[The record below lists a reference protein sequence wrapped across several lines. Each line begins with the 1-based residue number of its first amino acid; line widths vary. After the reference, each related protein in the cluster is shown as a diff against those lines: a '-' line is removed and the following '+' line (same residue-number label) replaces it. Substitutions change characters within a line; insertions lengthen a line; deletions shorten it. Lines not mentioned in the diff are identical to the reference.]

1 MKSILIV
8 DDMTGV
14 REAMTVLL
22 EVAGYRVTTAENGE
36 EGFQKASNAQFDLI
50 ITDILMP
57 ELDGNELIMK
67 LRESAKSTP
76 IIAMSAGGHGV
87 SSQTALS
94 LSKEL
99 GVTTIEKPF
108 SKAQLLD
115 QVNSILNAPA
125 SC

>member
-22 EVAGYRVTTAENGE
+22 EVAGYKVSTAQNGE
-36 EGFQKASNAQFDLI
+36 EGFQKAASSQFDLI

-57 ELDGNELIMK
+57 ELDGNEMIMK
-67 LRESAKSTP
+67 IREAAKTTP
-76 IIAMSAGGHGV
+76 IVAMSAGGNGV
-87 SSQTALS
+87 ASEAALS

-99 GVTTIEKPF
+99 GITTLEKPF

-115 QVNSILNAPA
+115 LVNTILNAPA
-125 SC
+125 AC